1 MKTHYLYTL
10 LPVMCLTVA
19 LLTACT
25 PREQAV
31 RQERLLTDW
40 QFTQLDSANQPT
52 GEGWHNV
59 RIPHDWAISGDFDRN
74 NDLQKVIV
82 VQNGES
88 EATWKTGRSGGLP
101 WMGKGHYRTRIKVD
115 TTRWNT
121 LVFDGAMSHA
131 DVYINGE
138 EVCYWP
144 YGYNTF
150 DCYILPQ
157 LLNGDSVD
165 IDVFLEN
172 KPQQS
177 RWYPGA
183 GLYRNVHLIST
194 NRIHVPTFG
203 TLVRT
208 PEVSPERATVTIA
221 IELQDGVDPT
231 TEEKAGVEIITDI
244 LFNGKVVATITGQ
257 EGCAEIQD
265 PQLWS
270 PETPNLYTARTRV
283 YQSNIK
289 HQTSNIKHQTSNN
302 KHQTS
307 NIIDEVNTR
316 FGIRSISF
324 TPEHGFQLN
333 GQTRK
338 FKGVCNHHDL
348 GPLGAAIHKD
358 ALRHQ
363 IKMLQDMGCDAIRT
377 SHNMPAPELVELCDE
392 MGMMMMI
399 EPFDVWNHGKTD
411 NDYHVEFNDYW
422 RFDITNMVKH
432 YRNNACVML
441 WSSGNEVWNQV
452 LPDGIGIVTDLQALF
467 HELDPTRP
475 VTNGMDQA
483 MYIIH
488 NGFGAAVELPG
499 LNYRTGRYHE
509 AYEHLP
515 QKMILGSETASTVS
529 SRGVYKAPAILKDFA
544 IYDDHQSSG
553 YDLEYCQ
560 WSGLPEQDFQLQD
573 DYPWT
578 LGQFV
583 WTGFD
588 YLGEPSPYDTDAWP
602 SHSSYFGIID
612 LASLPKD
619 RYYLYRSQWNKQ
631 SPTLHLLPHW
641 NWQSGDLVPVFCYT
655 SYPAAELF
663 VNGKSYGKLRHA
675 TPEECARL
683 KAGETIQGVSR
694 MPQVGQFEVP
704 VWGSQPMPELLPRY
718 RLMWFDVPFEPGELK
733 VVAYDTDGKAVAE
746 QVIRTAGEPSR
757 LTAIWANQDE
767 NPDELCYI
775 TIRVED
781 NAGNLCPN
789 AADLIRYEGTG
800 FVATANGDA
809 ACLDRFVEPQMHAFA
824 GQCTFILRRGSH
836 GTFTANGLT
845 AATVKL

>member
-1 MKTHYLYTL
+1 
-10 LPVMCLTVA
+10 MCLTVA

-40 QFTQLDSANQPT
+40 QFTQLDSADQPT

-82 VQNGES
+82 VQNGEN

-231 TEEKAGVEIITDI
+231 TEEKAGVELVTDI

-283 YQSNIK
+283 YL
-289 HQTSNIKHQTSNN
+289 SNIKHQTSNN

-307 NIIDEVNTR
+307 NIKHQTLLTK
-316 FGIRSISF
+316 SIPASAYA
-324 TPEHGFQLN
+324 
-333 GQTRK
+333 
-338 FKGVCNHHDL
+338 VSV
-348 GPLGAAIHKD
+348 
-358 ALRHQ
+358 LRP
-363 IKMLQDMGCDAIRT
+363 
-377 SHNMPAPELVELCDE
+377 S
-392 MGMMMMI
+392 
-399 EPFDVWNHGKTD
+399 
-411 NDYHVEFNDYW
+411 
-422 RFDITNMVKH
+422 
-432 YRNNACVML
+432 
-441 WSSGNEVWNQV
+441 
-452 LPDGIGIVTDLQALF
+452 
-467 HELDPTRP
+467 
-475 VTNGMDQA
+475 
-483 MYIIH
+483 
-488 NGFGAAVELPG
+488 
-499 LNYRTGRYHE
+499 
-509 AYEHLP
+509 
-515 QKMILGSETASTVS
+515 TASNSTDRRVS
-529 SRGVYKAPAILKDFA
+529 SRACATTTTSVRSAPLSTRTHCVTRSRCCRIWAAMRSAPATICPRPN
-544 IYDDHQSSG
+544 SSN
-553 YDLEYCQ
+553 
-560 WSGLPEQDFQLQD
+560 S
-573 DYPWT
+573 
-578 LGQFV
+578 
-583 WTGFD
+583 
-588 YLGEPSPYDTDAWP
+588 
-602 SHSSYFGIID
+602 
-612 LASLPKD
+612 
-619 RYYLYRSQWNKQ
+619 
-631 SPTLHLLPHW
+631 
-641 NWQSGDLVPVFCYT
+641 
-655 SYPAAELF
+655 
-663 VNGKSYGKLRHA
+663 A
-675 TPEECARL
+675 TRW
-683 KAGETIQGVSR
+683 V
-694 MPQVGQFEVP
+694 
-704 VWGSQPMPELLPRY
+704 
-718 RLMWFDVPFEPGELK
+718 
-733 VVAYDTDGKAVAE
+733 
-746 QVIRTAGEPSR
+746 
-757 LTAIWANQDE
+757 
-767 NPDELCYI
+767 
-775 TIRVED
+775 
-781 NAGNLCPN
+781 
-789 AADLIRYEGTG
+789 
-800 FVATANGDA
+800 
-809 ACLDRFVEPQMHAFA
+809 
-824 GQCTFILRRGSH
+824 
-836 GTFTANGLT
+836 
-845 AATVKL
+845 

>member
-1 MKTHYLYTL
+1 MKTHYVYTL

-40 QFTQLDSANQPT
+40 QFTQLDSADQPT

-131 DVYINGE
+131 DIYINGE

-231 TEEKAGVEIITDI
+231 TEDKAGVEIITDI

-257 EGCAEIQD
+257 EGCTEIQN

-289 HQTSNIKHQTSNN
+289 HH
-302 KHQTS
+302 
-307 NIIDEVNTR
+307 
-316 FGIRSISF
+316 
-324 TPEHGFQLN
+324 
-333 GQTRK
+333 
-338 FKGVCNHHDL
+338 
-348 GPLGAAIHKD
+348 
-358 ALRHQ
+358 
-363 IKMLQDMGCDAIRT
+363 
-377 SHNMPAPELVELCDE
+377 
-392 MGMMMMI
+392 
-399 EPFDVWNHGKTD
+399 
-411 NDYHVEFNDYW
+411 
-422 RFDITNMVKH
+422 
-432 YRNNACVML
+432 
-441 WSSGNEVWNQV
+441 
-452 LPDGIGIVTDLQALF
+452 
-467 HELDPTRP
+467 
-475 VTNGMDQA
+475 
-483 MYIIH
+483 
-488 NGFGAAVELPG
+488 
-499 LNYRTGRYHE
+499 
-509 AYEHLP
+509 
-515 QKMILGSETASTVS
+515 
-529 SRGVYKAPAILKDFA
+529 
-544 IYDDHQSSG
+544 
-553 YDLEYCQ
+553 
-560 WSGLPEQDFQLQD
+560 
-573 DYPWT
+573 
-578 LGQFV
+578 
-583 WTGFD
+583 
-588 YLGEPSPYDTDAWP
+588 
-602 SHSSYFGIID
+602 
-612 LASLPKD
+612 
-619 RYYLYRSQWNKQ
+619 
-631 SPTLHLLPHW
+631 
-641 NWQSGDLVPVFCYT
+641 
-655 SYPAAELF
+655 
-663 VNGKSYGKLRHA
+663 
-675 TPEECARL
+675 
-683 KAGETIQGVSR
+683 
-694 MPQVGQFEVP
+694 
-704 VWGSQPMPELLPRY
+704 
-718 RLMWFDVPFEPGELK
+718 
-733 VVAYDTDGKAVAE
+733 
-746 QVIRTAGEPSR
+746 
-757 LTAIWANQDE
+757 
-767 NPDELCYI
+767 
-775 TIRVED
+775 
-781 NAGNLCPN
+781 
-789 AADLIRYEGTG
+789 
-800 FVATANGDA
+800 
-809 ACLDRFVEPQMHAFA
+809 
-824 GQCTFILRRGSH
+824 RR
-836 GTFTANGLT
+836 
-845 AATVKL
+845 

>member
-1 MKTHYLYTL
+1 
-10 LPVMCLTVA
+10 
-19 LLTACT
+19 
-25 PREQAV
+25 
-31 RQERLLTDW
+31 
-40 QFTQLDSANQPT
+40 
-52 GEGWHNV
+52 
-59 RIPHDWAISGDFDRN
+59 
-74 NDLQKVIV
+74 
-82 VQNGES
+82 
-88 EATWKTGRSGGLP
+88 
-101 WMGKGHYRTRIKVD
+101 MGKGHYRTRIKVD

-221 IELQDGVDPT
+221 VELQDGVDPT

-244 LFNGKVVATITGQ
+244 LFNGMVVATITGQ
-257 EGCAEIQD
+257 EGCTEIQN

-289 HQTSNIKHQTSNN
+289 HQTSNI

-452 LPDGIGIVTDLQALF
+452 LPDGIGIVTTSWIP
-467 HELDPTRP
+467 H
-475 VTNGMDQA
+475 V
-483 MYIIH
+483 
-488 NGFGAAVELPG
+488 
-499 LNYRTGRYHE
+499 
-509 AYEHLP
+509 
-515 QKMILGSETASTVS
+515 
-529 SRGVYKAPAILKDFA
+529 
-544 IYDDHQSSG
+544 
-553 YDLEYCQ
+553 
-560 WSGLPEQDFQLQD
+560 
-573 DYPWT
+573 
-578 LGQFV
+578 
-583 WTGFD
+583 
-588 YLGEPSPYDTDAWP
+588 
-602 SHSSYFGIID
+602 
-612 LASLPKD
+612 
-619 RYYLYRSQWNKQ
+619 
-631 SPTLHLLPHW
+631 LLPTEW
-641 NWQSGDLVPVFCYT
+641 IRRCISSTTALVQRSNC
-655 SYPAAELF
+655 
-663 VNGKSYGKLRHA
+663 R
-675 TPEECARL
+675 
-683 KAGETIQGVSR
+683 
-694 MPQVGQFEVP
+694 
-704 VWGSQPMPELLPRY
+704 
-718 RLMWFDVPFEPGELK
+718 D
-733 VVAYDTDGKAVAE
+733 
-746 QVIRTAGEPSR
+746 
-757 LTAIWANQDE
+757 
-767 NPDELCYI
+767 
-775 TIRVED
+775 
-781 NAGNLCPN
+781 
-789 AADLIRYEGTG
+789 
-800 FVATANGDA
+800 
-809 ACLDRFVEPQMHAFA
+809 
-824 GQCTFILRRGSH
+824 
-836 GTFTANGLT
+836 
-845 AATVKL
+845 